1 MKYEVVGSFL
11 PPAELIDAR
20 KEFNAGHIDRSR
32 FVAIEDEAVR
42 QLIDSQIECGLAT
55 VTTGEL
61 RRRDWDKDFFVH
73 LGGITKEYVD
83 SGRIYQDM
91 DSYTDMPRF
100 TGRISY
106 NPEHPGFTS
115 FKFLRDYT
123 GSRALPRQTVPSPTE
138 LYLDIMLM
146 SDFTPSRIY
155 CAPESLAD
163 DIASAY
169 RQTFAKLYELG
180 CRRVQLDDSVFGRLC
195 DPEMTR
201 KLLQGGVDLD
211 AFYTTLIGMV
221 NKAIEGLP
229 SDMKVSI
236 YISGGPNVV
245 PEWNTHDIADNIVP
259 KALGGLKVDKFYL
272 PFDAGATD
280 TLQVLRYIPAGREV
294 ALGLLNAHTPF
305 PDNKERVERAV
316 RIAENYIPASR
327 LSISPQSGF
336 KLSSFEE
343 RGLLYADQWSK
354 IRQLAEIASEL

>member
-1 MKYEVVGSFL
+1 MYK
-11 PPAELIDAR
+11 
-20 KEFNAGHIDRSR
+20 
-32 FVAIEDEAVR
+32 R
-42 QLIDSQIECGLAT
+42 Q
-55 VTTGEL
+55 
-61 RRRDWDKDFFVH
+61 
-73 LGGITKEYVD
+73 
-83 SGRIYQDM
+83 
-91 DSYTDMPRF
+91 
-100 TGRISY
+100 
-106 NPEHPGFTS
+106 
-115 FKFLRDYT
+115 
-123 GSRALPRQTVPSPTE
+123 
-138 LYLDIMLM
+138 
-146 SDFTPSRIY
+146 
-155 CAPESLAD
+155 
-163 DIASAY
+163 
-169 RQTFAKLYELG
+169 AKLYELG

>member
-11 PPAELIDAR
+11 PPAELIEAR
-20 KEFNAGHIDRSR
+20 NNLTAGRIDRAE
-32 FVAIEDEAVR
+32 FTAIEDDAVR
-42 QLIDSQIECGLAT
+42 RLIDSQIECGLTT

-61 RRRDWDKDFFVH
+61 RRRYWDKDFFFH

-91 DSYTDMPRF
+91 DSFTDVPRF

-123 GSRALPRQTVPSPTE
+123 AGRALPRQTLPSPTE
-138 LYLDIMLM
+138 LYIDILLM
-146 SDFTPSRIY
+146 SGFSPARIY
-155 CAPESLAD
+155 CAPESLAG
-163 DIASAY
+163 DIAGAY
-169 RQTFAKLYELG
+169 NKTLAHLYELG

-201 KLLQGGVDLD
+201 TLLQGGVDLQVL
-211 AFYTTLIGMV
+211 YTTLIGLV
-221 NKAIEGLP
+221 NDSIAGLP
-229 SDMKVSI
+229 ADMKVSI

-245 PEWNTHDIADNIVP
+245 PEWRTDETPDNIIP
-259 KALGGLKVDKFYL
+259 AALRGLKVDKFYL
-272 PFDAGATD
+272 PFDASATE
-280 TLQVLRYIPAGREV
+280 TLRILQYVPSDREV

-305 PDNKERVERAV
+305 PDDKARIELAV
-316 RIAENYIPASR
+316 RTAEEYIPASR
-327 LSISPQSGF
+327 LSLSPQSGF

-354 IRQLAEIASEL
+354 IHSLARIAAEL